1 MQARQSLSDLLDA
14 TIKSMGSTWKTA
26 LAAGGVLFAPAA
38 WALGE
43 AYARMFGSLAQITSL
58 TAHGESLDSWL
69 FVRTLLGVYAWS
81 VGAALLLGLVSL
93 FVRACVTLQ
102 TWHAANG
109 RAVAL
114 GDILLDAA
122 RRSLLRLVGQRLLLA
137 AIGGAVMAAAMVPAM
152 VGMIVFTVLDV
163 PALAIALFVA
173 FMAAGLGAMLW
184 LSVRFGLALEAQVI
198 GGLGVDAS
206 LDESVR
212 VVRGNWWRVLWRTLL
227 IGLIVGFATSIVT
240 APVLLFSLLRTYVDF
255 FQSLLAGLADVGDQ
269 YANLLESLAGLSG
282 QIALASYL
290 SSVLSAFAVPG
301 FMTLMYLDLRAA
313 HESAA
318 PALAAAEPAA
328 VPAASPESP
337 ASRRSR
343 RSPATRATRR
353 RHDPRRVAGRLLG
366 ATGKEPPGS
375 RRLPDTHLRQPVL
388 RRDDR
393 GHGRRDH
400 RRDSS
405 G

>member
-1 MQARQSLSDLLDA
+1 MPARQSLSDLLDA
-14 TIKSMGSTWKTA
+14 TIKSMGSTWKTT

-38 WALGE
+38 WVLGE
-43 AYARMFGSLAQITSL
+43 AYARMFGSLAQVTSL
-58 TAHGESLDSWL
+58 AAHGESFESWL
-69 FVRTLLGVYAWS
+69 FVSTVLGVYAWS

-93 FVRACVTLQ
+93 FVRACVTLH
-102 TWHAANG
+102 TCHAANG
-109 RAVAL
+109 SAIAL
-114 GDILLDAA
+114 REILLHVA

-137 AIGGAVMAAAMVPAM
+137 AIGGAVMAAAMVPA
-152 VGMIVFTVLDV
+152 VIGVVVSSVLDA
-163 PALAIALFVA
+163 PALAVALFVA

-198 GGLGVDAS
+198 GELGVDAS

-255 FQSLLAGLADVGDQ
+255 FQSLLSGLEEVGDR

-313 HESAA
+313 REPAA
-318 PALAAAEPAA
+318 PAPPVAGPE
-328 VPAASPESP
+328 ASPGAGDAGHP
-337 ASRRSR
+337 A
-343 RSPATRATRR
+343 PA
-353 RHDPRRVAGRLLG
+353 
-366 ATGKEPPGS
+366 
-375 RRLPDTHLRQPVL
+375 
-388 RRDDR
+388 
-393 GHGRRDH
+393 
-400 RRDSS
+400 
-405 G
+405 